1 MPWEVRTELEFSGRG
16 GYVRAASLH
25 SDGAMP
31 STADQPPS
39 EITALLRS
47 WRDGD
52 EAARDRVM
60 AILYPALQEM
70 ARRQLRGE
78 RPGHTLQT
86 AGLIN
91 EAYLRLV
98 GADVTWEGRRHFLA
112 VAATTM
118 RRVLVDYARARKGPR
133 RGGRAGRVAL
143 EEGIAAAPSRSDD
156 LLALDEAIERLS
168 TLNKRQATLI
178 ELAYFGGYTYP
189 EMGEILEISPA
200 TVDRELRVAK
210 RWLGRLLQEPDAD

>member
-1 MPWEVRTELEFSGRG
+1 MMS
-16 GYVRAASLH
+16 
-25 SDGAMP
+25 

-39 EITALLRS
+39 EITALLLA

-52 EAARDRVM
+52 ERARDRLM

-98 GADVTWEGRRHFLA
+98 GADIAWQGRGHFLA
-112 VAATTM
+112 VAASTM
-118 RRVLVDYARARKGPR
+118 RRVLVDYARSRRGSR
-133 RGGRAGRVAL
+133 RGGGARPVTL
-143 EEGIAAAPSRSDD
+143 EAEVAAAPARPDD

-168 TLNKRQATLI
+168 ALNKRQAALI

-189 EMGEILEISPA
+189 EMGAILGISPA
-200 TVDRELRVAK
+200 TVDRELRLAK
-210 RWLGRLLQEPDAD
+210 RWLGRLLRETTGD